1 MSRLLILALIS
12 LSLQLPAR
20 AQFEARHVHPVAL
33 TPDGTHL
40 LAVNSPDAS
49 LSIFDVTNPARPAP
63 MLVTE
68 IAVGL
73 EPVSVKARTPDEVW
87 VVNELSDSVSI
98 VSLSGRRVIDTL
110 SVPDEPADVTFAAGK
125 AFVTCSRNN
134 LIRVFDA
141 ATRLPLGSIPLTGLH
156 PRALAASADGS
167 RLATADKVGRVVV
180 WDVAARRALATL
192 DASCMYTWD
201 PKQRRHSIGG
211 VRSLAFSPDGRMLAA
226 GGIGQIGNM
235 CHSDHRHL
243 CRHHRIGG
251 KRHLFQRF

>member
-1 MSRLLILALIS
+1 MRHSLFTTAVLLFCAV
-12 LSLQLPAR
+12 AH

-33 TPDGTHL
+33 TPDGAHL

-63 MLVTE
+63 MLVAE

-73 EPVSVKARTPDEVW
+73 EPVSVKARTPDEFW

-110 SVPDEPADVTFAAGK
+110 PVPDEPADVTFAAGR

-141 ATRLPLGSIPLTGLH
+141 TTRLPLGSIPLTGLH
-156 PRALAASADGS
+156 PRALTASTDGS
-167 RLATADKVGRVVV
+167 RLYAAFLFSGNGTTILPR
-180 WDVAARRALATL
+180 DVA
-192 DASCMYTWD
+192 
-201 PKQRRHSIGG
+201 GG
-211 VRSLAFSPDGRMLAA
+211 PPPPPL
-226 GGIGQIGNM
+226 
-235 CHSDHRHL
+235 
-243 CRHHRIGG
+243 
-251 KRHLFQRF
+251 